1 MVTAACWPGC
11 EPRNRREQLRTDVE
25 YLHQVLVIMK
35 KVQVEFYLTMRSVAC
50 VAERAML
57 CVERSQGQLT

>member
-1 MVTAACWPGC
+1 MVTAACSPGC

-35 KVQVEFYLTMRSVAC
+35 KVQVEFYLTMRSVA
-50 VAERAML
+50 
-57 CVERSQGQLT
+57 